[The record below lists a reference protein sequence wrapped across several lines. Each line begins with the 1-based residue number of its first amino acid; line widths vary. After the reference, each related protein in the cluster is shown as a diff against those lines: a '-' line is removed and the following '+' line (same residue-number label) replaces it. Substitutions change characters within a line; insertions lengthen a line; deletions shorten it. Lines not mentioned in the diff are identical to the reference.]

1 MNLTAFSINRNRI
14 TFTVLTT
21 ILILGMVFYQ
31 SLSRDSMPPYT
42 VRVATV
48 VSSFP
53 GSSPER
59 VEQLVTDKVEK
70 IVQELPELK
79 EVSSTSR
86 SGLSVVTVEL
96 KDQVKPEDL
105 QAVWDRLRRKLTQIQ
120 GLPSGVN
127 PNLNDDGIGE
137 VFGIAVGL
145 VMDGF
150 SYAEAKDY
158 VDDIKDD
165 FIKLDLAAKVEVG
178 GVQDERVFI
187 EFDNSRLKEYGLTAS
202 KLQSIISSTNILS
215 SGGQINLGDERIIL
229 EPSGNFN
236 SVKDIEQTLIPVGD
250 GSQLVYLGDI
260 TTIKQD
266 YIDPP
271 SQLVTVNG
279 QKAISMHINLK
290 EGANIIQLGAD
301 LDVVIKEWENNLPVG
316 LELKRLSSLDTYIDN
331 KISDFIINLIQS
343 ISIVLI
349 VMLVFL
355 GFRTGGIIAS
365 LIPMVTI
372 MTLMLMGVIN
382 MGLNQVTLAALI
394 MALGMMV
401 DNAIVVAETI
411 LVKMENGIDAKKAA
425 IDACSE
431 LFTPLLISTLTTSAA
446 FLAFYMAESTMG
458 DIVGPIFVVISL
470 ALLSSW
476 ILALTVITLLCYL
489 FLKVIPKSEKKVSFI
504 DKIINKL
511 KLYYKDL
518 ILIALS
524 YKRLV
529 LFGIIAA
536 FFLSLLGF
544 GKIAFVF
551 FPDSDRNMITV
562 DINLPQ
568 GTRIEATEQVV
579 KDIEN
584 FMKTNLLVNDS
595 KPNGV
600 TDWSAYVG
608 KGPESYD
615 LGYSTDE
622 PDASYAHI
630 LINTSDF
637 VYNND
642 LVEKLDKHCFN
653 NFPNADIKVGLL
665 GSGGGGIP
673 IEIKISG
680 DNPDI
685 LAELSEQTKQK
696 LKTVSGTKN
705 IKDDWG
711 PKTKKFV
718 VNIDQNKAQL
728 AGITSADIATSL
740 QTVLDGFQTGEY
752 REDNKSIPILMRSNE
767 SQQQTLAS
775 IETLNIFA
783 QNSGKSVPLL
793 QVASIDP
800 QWQYAKIKRLDID
813 RTINVSSELNAT
825 GNASSI
831 MKVMTPYMEETSAN
845 WPEGYT
851 YKFGGDAENTAEN
864 MGAVISYLPL
874 SGFIILLLLIIMF
887 NSIRKTIM
895 VAATIPLGII
905 GVVIGLLIFQ
915 EPFGFMPFLGVISL
929 AGIVINNAIVLIDR
943 IQIEESEIKRPIQ
956 DAIIAACLQRFRPI
970 LLATFT
976 TVLGLIPLYIS
987 GGEMWEGMAISIMI
1001 GLLFGTVITLL
1012 FIPSF
1017 YSILFKVNYK
1027 DYEFNE
1033 SILDD

>member
-178 GVQDERVFI
+178 GVQDERIFI

-372 MTLMLMGVIN
+372 MTLMLMGVID

-987 GGEMWEGMAISIMI
+987 GGEMWEGMAVSIMI

>member
-250 GSQLVYLGDI
+250 GSQLVYLGYI

-642 LVEKLDKHCFN
+642 LVKKLDKHCFN

-831 MKVMTPYMEETSAN
+831 MKIMTPYMEETSAN

-874 SGFIILLLLIIMF
+874 SGFIILLLLVIMF

-1017 YSILFKVNYK
+1017 YSILFKVNYN